1 MARRATMARK
11 KNGAAWPSWPHA
23 QFITLS
29 EWEGRWQPHDNI
41 EEDFN
46 ELQGSATARRLLM
59 NYFLFYPEEIEDWVV
74 ESDRTR
80 WYLKTTGSLTLLH
93 LRTKV
98 EAYRT
103 TSNVLRRDED
113 WTLKLFAPTWT
124 HSVVEPRW
132 SEDGLSPV
140 VAGVALAV
148 QSASEADDDAQ
159 PVEDDN
165 LSDVDDGDAPM
176 AEPEEINS
184 PVAVPEGE
192 VDPAKMK
199 DDGSLVEELGQHD
212 ELGDMIAKRHK
223 KARLLDEEAKK
234 MKDEY
239 GQVFDVGIRIDKS
252 IRKAYLGDGGS
263 DGGNG
268 NSDNSNG
275 ALNPVQAGAVAD
287 QVLVAET
294 DNDATLANK
303 LAGRAITLG
312 LAIVEVGNAVPWE
325 VQTAASTAAAV
336 NGSAAASSSAVST
349 AADASSA
356 ASTAASTST
365 VTNRKMP
372 MPHAQAWA
380 IESNLALGSK
390 RLSTD
395 SDDEDNDLKKGS
407 WPVNDARVA
416 YDRTKAALG
425 GIGHHSDEPM
435 YMSTMAMT
443 ALALDCSMST
453 LRVEPSDPNGD
464 RSVVWLQTHHI
475 AVNVESKSVWR
486 LFLMEHGDPSFFAK
500 EIFAGL
506 GLLRPGA
513 SPMLLASAPV
523 CHYKDVLSRNA
534 KTGIPGDEIDLMLSD
549 LLAQKR
555 GHAMVSSV
563 ILGINEVVTLKPV
576 GAHGY
581 VVLTF
586 LQCFTHDATFK
597 QDEAWLLDNYPHLVS
612 LLYKPAAIVM
622 AHDGMEK
629 RRLLLANVEDM
640 APGTKDQ
647 IFTKGK
653 GVLLQKVNQFIKE
666 EKQNRDKSSILF
678 DHDACGRPI
687 VSFEQLG
694 KMRWASDV
702 FKEESGYQGSGT
714 ASTKPAQFQDVLA
727 SQGSSRS
734 AGARAGTTAQAHTQP
749 TGPKNAAA
757 PSTSAA
763 SSPTVASNFSKGSNA
778 SKPTLVVSAKAKKGG
793 KPRRSQSLLAT
804 PSIVADTLDEGS
816 IVSSLE
822 EILVGSPTFDSEDIA
837 GSIQRITTYAKKK
850 SVELGAVA
858 AFDYVK
864 GRTSQLVNGTWKT
877 KLVQME
883 TKAHQALSLVELQTI
898 EQRAQS
904 YYEDLVS
911 AMNVLNSLAQKYSE
925 TYEPKGKQ
933 AQTLDS
939 LFAAIKRAVVAGKA
953 RHENKRNRSETPTP
967 SALALMPPPQSAIP
981 GELVQAITNIAQMA
995 QLAQSAAEAKR
1006 PRTEDTDA
1014 GARVRELEKQI
1025 ELSKAT
1031 LAVEAKKNKE
1041 MDSLKSSFLAQM
1053 EAKTRELEQ
1062 LKIENAR
1069 NTAVVET
1076 KTVMDE
1082 ELLKLRKAHFDSANE
1097 ASCLKGAMMM
1107 QYAGLGAASGMMSQ
1121 QGIGAE
1127 QAMAALLGFSKS
1139 AELPLRAPPSRF
1151 PQLDHKAPNE
1161 SSPMPGKPPDVDR
1174 AVQKLMEDVQKAIKA
1189 CLAAENY
1196 DAPADLKRGTIGI
1209 NQMVEKIALL
1219 NAKLA
1224 EEVESQKFD
1233 ACTVTKAEIDK
1244 AASQLE
1250 EQMNELR
1257 MKLNQ
1262 LMF

>member
-1 MARRATMARK
+1 MARRATMARGK
-11 KNGAAWPSWPHA
+11 KGAARPSWPHA

-80 WYLKTTGSLTLLH
+80 WYLNTTGSLTLLH

-113 WTLKLFAPTWT
+113 WTLKLFATTWT

-165 LSDVDDGDAPM
+165 LSDIDDGDAPM
-176 AEPEEINS
+176 AKPEEINA

-199 DDGSLVEELGQHD
+199 DDGSLAEEMGQHD
-212 ELGDMIAKRHK
+212 ELGDMIAERHK
-223 KARLLDEEAKK
+223 KARMLDEEAKK

-239 GQVFDVGIRIDKS
+239 GQVFDVGIRINNL

-263 DGGNG
+263 DGGKG

-275 ALNPVQAGAVAD
+275 ALNPVQAGTVAD

-303 LAGRAITLG
+303 LAQRAITLG

-325 VQTAASTAAAV
+325 VKTAASTAAAV
-336 NGSAAASSSAVST
+336 NGSAAAASSAVLT
-349 AADASSA
+349 ADEASSA
-356 ASTAASTST
+356 ASMAASASSVTSK
-365 VTNRKMP
+365 RKMP
-372 MPHAQAWA
+372 MSHAQALA
-380 IESNLALGSK
+380 FDSNVALGSK
-390 RLSTD
+390 RWSMD
-395 SDDEDNDLKKGS
+395 SDDEDNDLKK
-407 WPVNDARVA
+407 PVNDAQVA

-425 GIGHHSDEPM
+425 GSGLQRDEPM

-475 AVNVESKSVWR
+475 AVNVACKSVWR

-653 GVLLQKVNQFIKE
+653 GVLLQKVNHFIKE

-714 ASTKPAQFQDVLA
+714 ASTKPAQLQDVLA

-734 AGARAGTTAQAHTQP
+734 AGARARTTAQAHTQP

-763 SSPTVASNFSKGSNA
+763 SSPAVASNFSKASNA
-778 SKPTLVVSAKAKKGG
+778 SKPTLVVSAIAKKAAG
-793 KPRRSQSLLAT
+793 KPRRSQSSLAI
-804 PSIVADTLDEGS
+804 PSMVGDTLDEGS

-837 GSIQRITTYAKKK
+837 GSIQRITTFAMQK
-850 SVELGAVA
+850 SVNFGNVA

-864 GRTSQLVNGTWKT
+864 GRTSQLVNGTWKS

-883 TKAHQALSLVELQTI
+883 TKAHQALSLDELQTI

-911 AMNVLNSLAQKYSE
+911 AMNVLNSLAQTYSA

-939 LFAAIKRAVVAGKA
+939 HFAAIKRAVEAGKA
-953 RHENKRNRSETPTP
+953 RHERKRNRSETPTP
-967 SALALMPPPQSAIP
+967 SALALLPPPQSAIP

-1041 MDSLKSSFLAQM
+1041 MDSLKSSFQAQM
-1053 EAKTRELEQ
+1053 DAKTRELEQ

-1082 ELLKLRKAHFDSANE
+1082 ELLKLRQAHFDSANQ

-1127 QAMAALLGFSKS
+1127 PAMVALLGFSKS

-1161 SSPMPGKPPDVDR
+1161 SSPMPGKPPNVDH

-1224 EEVESQKFD
+1224 EEVGSQEFD
-1233 ACTVTKAEIDK
+1233 ACAVTKAEIDK
-1244 AASQLE
+1244 AAAKLE

>member
-1 MARRATMARK
+1 
-11 KNGAAWPSWPHA
+11 
-23 QFITLS
+23 
-29 EWEGRWQPHDNI
+29 
-41 EEDFN
+41 
-46 ELQGSATARRLLM
+46 
-59 NYFLFYPEEIEDWVV
+59 
-74 ESDRTR
+74 
-80 WYLKTTGSLTLLH
+80 
-93 LRTKV
+93 
-98 EAYRT
+98 
-103 TSNVLRRDED
+103 
-113 WTLKLFAPTWT
+113 
-124 HSVVEPRW
+124 
-132 SEDGLSPV
+132 
-140 VAGVALAV
+140 
-148 QSASEADDDAQ
+148 
-159 PVEDDN
+159 
-165 LSDVDDGDAPM
+165 
-176 AEPEEINS
+176 
-184 PVAVPEGE
+184 
-192 VDPAKMK
+192 
-199 DDGSLVEELGQHD
+199 
-212 ELGDMIAKRHK
+212 
-223 KARLLDEEAKK
+223 
-234 MKDEY
+234 
-239 GQVFDVGIRIDKS
+239 
-252 IRKAYLGDGGS
+252 
-263 DGGNG
+263 
-268 NSDNSNG
+268 
-275 ALNPVQAGAVAD
+275 
-287 QVLVAET
+287 
-294 DNDATLANK
+294 
-303 LAGRAITLG
+303 
-312 LAIVEVGNAVPWE
+312 
-325 VQTAASTAAAV
+325 
-336 NGSAAASSSAVST
+336 
-349 AADASSA
+349 
-356 ASTAASTST
+356 
-365 VTNRKMP
+365 
-372 MPHAQAWA
+372 
-380 IESNLALGSK
+380 
-390 RLSTD
+390 
-395 SDDEDNDLKKGS
+395 
-407 WPVNDARVA
+407 
-416 YDRTKAALG
+416 
-425 GIGHHSDEPM
+425 
-435 YMSTMAMT
+435 
-443 ALALDCSMST
+443 
-453 LRVEPSDPNGD
+453 
-464 RSVVWLQTHHI
+464 
-475 AVNVESKSVWR
+475 
-486 LFLMEHGDPSFFAK
+486 
-500 EIFAGL
+500 
-506 GLLRPGA
+506 
-513 SPMLLASAPV
+513 
-523 CHYKDVLSRNA
+523 
-534 KTGIPGDEIDLMLSD
+534 
-549 LLAQKR
+549 
-555 GHAMVSSV
+555 MVSSV

-653 GVLLQKVNQFIKE
+653 GVLLQKVNHFIKE

-757 PSTSAA
+757 PSASAA

-778 SKPTLVVSAKAKKGG
+778 SKPTLVVSAKGKKAG
-793 KPRRSQSLLAT
+793 KPRRSQSSLAT
-804 PSIVADTLDEGS
+804 PSMLVDTLDEGS

-837 GSIQRITTYAKKK
+837 GSIQRITTYAKEK
-850 SVELGAVA
+850 SVKFGDVA
-858 AFDYVK
+858 AFDYIK

-877 KLVQME
+877 KLQQME
-883 TKAHQALSLVELQTI
+883 TKAHQALSLDELQTV

-904 YYEDLVS
+904 YYEDLIS
-911 AMNVLNSLAQKYSE
+911 AMNVLNSLAREYSA

-939 LFAAIKRAVVAGKA
+939 HFAAIKRAVVAGKA
-953 RHENKRNRSETPTP
+953 RLSEKKRSRSETPTP

-1006 PRTEDTDA
+1006 SRTEDTDA

-1041 MDSLKSSFLAQM
+1041 MDSLKSSFEAQM
-1053 EAKTRELEQ
+1053 DAKKRELEQ
-1062 LKIENAR
+1062 LKIDNAR

-1076 KTVMDE
+1076 RTLMDE
-1082 ELLKLRKAHFDSANE
+1082 ELLKLRQAHFESANQ

-1127 QAMAALLGFSKS
+1127 QGMAALLGFSKS

-1151 PQLDHKAPNE
+1151 AQLDHKAPNE
-1161 SSPMPGKPPDVDR
+1161 SSPMPGKPPDVDH

-1224 EEVESQKFD
+1224 QEVESQEFE
-1233 ACTVTKAEIDK
+1233 ACAVTKAEIDK
-1244 AASQLE
+1244 AAAKLE

>member
-1 MARRATMARK
+1 MARGK
-11 KNGAAWPSWPHA
+11 KGAAWPSWPHA

-80 WYLKTTGSLTLLH
+80 WYLNTTGSLTLLH

-113 WTLKLFAPTWT
+113 WTLKLFATTWT
-124 HSVVEPRW
+124 HSVVEPRLI
-132 SEDGLSPV
+132 EDGLSPV

-165 LSDVDDGDAPM
+165 LSDIDDGDAPM
-176 AEPEEINS
+176 AKPEEINA

-199 DDGSLVEELGQHD
+199 DDGSLAEEMGQHD
-212 ELGDMIAKRHK
+212 ELGDMIAERHK

-239 GQVFDVGIRIDKS
+239 GQVFDVGIRIDES
-252 IRKAYLGDGGS
+252 IRMAYLGDGGS
-263 DGGNG
+263 DGGKG

-303 LAGRAITLG
+303 LAQRAITLG

-325 VQTAASTAAAV
+325 VKTAASTAAAV
-336 NGSAAASSSAVST
+336 NGSAAAASSAVST

-356 ASTAASTST
+356 ASTAASASLVTS
-365 VTNRKMP
+365 RKMP
-372 MPHAQAWA
+372 MSYAQVSAFD
-380 IESNLALGSK
+380 SNLALGSK
-390 RLSTD
+390 RWSMD
-395 SDDEDNDLKKGS
+395 SDDEDNDLKK
-407 WPVNDARVA
+407 PVNDALVA

-425 GIGHHSDEPM
+425 GSGLQRDEPM

-443 ALALDCSMST
+443 TLALDCSMST

-475 AVNVESKSVWR
+475 AVNVASKSVWR

-653 GVLLQKVNQFIKE
+653 GVLLQKVNHFIKE

-694 KMRWASDV
+694 KMRWASNV

-714 ASTKPAQFQDVLA
+714 ASTKPAQLQDVLP

-763 SSPTVASNFSKGSNA
+763 SSPTVASNFSKASNA
-778 SKPTLVVSAKAKKGG
+778 SKPTLVVSAIAKKAG
-793 KPRRSQSLLAT
+793 KPRRSQSSLAT
-804 PSIVADTLDEGS
+804 PSMVVDTLDEGS

-837 GSIQRITTYAKKK
+837 GSIQRITTYAKEKRVK
-850 SVELGAVA
+850 FGDVA
-858 AFDYVK
+858 AFDYIK

-883 TKAHQALSLVELQTI
+883 TKAHQALSLDELQTV
-898 EQRAQS
+898 EQGAHS

-939 LFAAIKRAVVAGKA
+939 HFAAIKRAVVAGKA
-953 RHENKRNRSETPTP
+953 RLEKKRNRSETPTP
-967 SALALMPPPQSAIP
+967 SALALLPPPQSAIP

-1041 MDSLKSSFLAQM
+1041 MDSLKSSFQAQM
-1053 EAKTRELEQ
+1053 DAKTRELEQ
-1062 LKIENAR
+1062 LKIDNAR

-1076 KTVMDE
+1076 RTVMDE
-1082 ELLKLRKAHFDSANE
+1082 ELLKLRQAHFESANQ

-1127 QAMAALLGFSKS
+1127 QGMAALLGFSKS

-1151 PQLDHKAPNE
+1151 PQLNHKAPNE
-1161 SSPMPGKPPDVDR
+1161 SSPMPGKPPDVDH
-1174 AVQKLMEDVQKAIKA
+1174 AVQKLMEDVEEAIKA

-1196 DAPADLKRGTIGI
+1196 DAPADLKRGTKGI

-1219 NAKLA
+1219 KAKLA
-1224 EEVESQKFD
+1224 KEVQSQEFD
-1233 ACTVTKAEIDK
+1233 ACAETKAEIDK
-1244 AASQLE
+1244 AAAKLE